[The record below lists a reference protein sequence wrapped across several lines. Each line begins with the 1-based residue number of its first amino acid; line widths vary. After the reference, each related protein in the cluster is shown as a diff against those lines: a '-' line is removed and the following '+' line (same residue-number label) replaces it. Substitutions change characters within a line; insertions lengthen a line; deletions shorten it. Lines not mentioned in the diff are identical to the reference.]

1 MRARIVL
8 AGLAALT
15 AATAPAA
22 GLTPAEETLLGRI
35 PAEVRPYCA
44 PDARP
49 PSTSA
54 LAALRCDL
62 PTSVGVIVRYSSY
75 PTYTSMIRVYAG
87 VVRLSPQRIVPGGS
101 CSESRLPAERV
112 YTIAG
117 IPAGRWTCFRTA
129 SGATTLAWTSP
140 RIATLIWAVR
150 PDGDHAAMLRWW
162 PGARPFGD
170 DPSIADASA
179 VYPDPLDRRLLLDI
193 GEDVAAGRCRR
204 IARPEGVAWTN
215 GLRCERP
222 GGGDV
227 TYRRYATAADA
238 ERDYLR
244 TTAGL
249 GITPRSGGG
258 CDGSAPTERTYG
270 AQGAGGRLA
279 CTTDRA
285 GRARLEWLDR
295 ARRIRGSARAAD
307 VGEADLL
314 AWWRTQPR

>member
-1 MRARIVL
+1 MRARIVR

-162 PGARPFGD
+162 PGRTG
-170 DPSIADASA
+170 S
-179 VYPDPLDRRLLLDI
+179 
-193 GEDVAAGRCRR
+193 
-204 IARPEGVAWTN
+204 EGH
-215 GLRCERP
+215 RP
-222 GGGDV
+222 GGRDRGRCSPTPSNARCCWTSGRRRHAGMRPASPGGHV
-227 TYRRYATAADA
+227 GRRAACSTGSRQITYRRYAEGEAAQ
-238 ERDYLR
+238 RDYVLSV
-244 TTAGL
+244 AAL
-249 GITPRSGGG
+249 GITERTGGA
-258 CDGSAPTERTYG
+258 CDDTQDTERYYG
-270 AQGAGGRLA
+270 IGPRGRYA
-279 CTTDRA
+279 CTTVD
-285 GRARLEWLDR
+285 GRARLEWIDFGR
-295 ARRIRGSARAAD
+295 AIRGIVTQAGTQS
-307 VGEADLL
+307 DLL